1 MDEKKTSYAGI
12 SWELKISEKS
22 LLGCGEGEGGGQ
34 KFLVWWGGLYCWGKV
49 NFVGGDHV
57 ILK

>member
-22 LLGCGEGEGGGQ
+22 LLGCGEGEGGVRN
-34 KFLVWWGGLYCWGKV
+34 FYFGGVGYI
-49 NFVGGDHV
+49 VGGRL
-57 ILK
+57 ILLEGIT